1 MSESSSES
9 TLTPAAP
16 KPPNKHQAR
25 LQAKAESLGVPG
37 NIALAQYVLIL
48 EERLETL
55 EAKLGIEIRKNE
67 TGKS

>member
-1 MSESSSES
+1 MSDQQ
-9 TLTPAAP
+9 TPPSDAP
-16 KPPNKHQAR
+16 RAPNKHMAR

-67 TGKS
+67 AGKS